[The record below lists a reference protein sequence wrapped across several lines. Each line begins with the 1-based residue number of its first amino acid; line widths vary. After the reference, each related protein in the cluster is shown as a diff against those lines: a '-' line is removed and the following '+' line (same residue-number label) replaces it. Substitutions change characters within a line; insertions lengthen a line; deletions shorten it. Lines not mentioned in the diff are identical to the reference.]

1 MGQKKIGAYLDSGSL
16 GLFVQQIVEIV
27 EGAVAVAIHDTDGH
41 LVYAGPNEG
50 DSKRC
55 TINPLIRARIPGPG
69 FCEQFDD
76 QNSGLCLLSGLWR
89 A

>member
-27 EGAVAVAIHDTDGH
+27 EGAVAVAIHDTDGK

-55 TINPLIRARIPGPG
+55 TIN
-69 FCEQFDD
+69 
-76 QNSGLCLLSGLWR
+76 
-89 A
+89 

>member
-27 EGAVAVAIHDTDGH
+27 EGAVAVAIHDTDGN
-41 LVYAGPNEG
+41 LVYVGPNEG

-55 TINPLIRARIPGPG
+55 TIN
-69 FCEQFDD
+69 
-76 QNSGLCLLSGLWR
+76 
-89 A
+89 